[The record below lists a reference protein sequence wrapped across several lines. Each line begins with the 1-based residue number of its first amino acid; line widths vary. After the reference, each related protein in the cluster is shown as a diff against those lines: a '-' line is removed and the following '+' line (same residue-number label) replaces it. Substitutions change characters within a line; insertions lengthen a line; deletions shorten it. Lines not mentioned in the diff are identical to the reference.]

1 MILTVHIDA
10 QTIRVAVTLVTLASA
25 AGTFNDD
32 STQEMLNRYANSLR
46 VTQKNA
52 ILRLLVTFVVEV

>member
-1 MILTVHIDA
+1 MILTVHSDA

-32 STQEMLNRYANSLR
+32 STQEMLNGYANSLR

>member
-1 MILTVHIDA
+1 MILTVHSDA

-25 AGTFNDD
+25 AGTFNND
-32 STQEMLNRYANSLR
+32 STKEMLNGYANSLR